1 MQWHEIQIRLEKC
14 REMRWINTSRLSRDQ
29 NRSLWRVPLHLLILE
44 LSVLVL
50 LIVTWLALGLRQV
63 ASAIEPVVGRFD
75 VGRGNEKEPVIVLI
89 CEILAAE

>member
-1 MQWHEIQIRLEKC
+1 MQGD
-14 REMRWINTSRLSRDQ
+14 EMDQ
-29 NRSLWRVPLHLLILE
+29 HVKAEQRPEAELVASSLHLLILE
-44 LSVLVL
+44 LSVRVL